1 MRNRLEEKRYAGN
14 PMSKRFRSK
23 GSSIRLQ
30 LSSFHADRLLKKI
43 NLERNKFLFDVPL
56 LEHHNLRP
64 FEVNG
69 ESTNR
74 YSANGRKVMKPPK
87 PSPAPEA
94 SSESASG

>member
-43 NLERNKFLFDVPL
+43 NLERNKFLFDLPL
-56 LEHHNLRP
+56 LEHHNIRP
-64 FEVNG
+64 FGVNALNG
-69 ESTNR
+69 ESIIR
-74 YSANGRKVMKPPK
+74 YPLPYERTEWKKSNETCDGY
-87 PSPAPEA
+87 
-94 SSESASG
+94 

>member
-43 NLERNKFLFDVPL
+43 NLERNKFLFDLPL

-64 FEVNG
+64 FEVNAQNG
-69 ESTNR
+69 ESTIR
-74 YSANGRKVMKPPK
+74 Y
-87 PSPAPEA
+87 PAEWKKSNETPDA
-94 SSESASG
+94 Y